1 MNACNPG
8 YEEIGQLKKKEFTM
22 YFDIFSLEKIPQTW
36 EKNQDNCDI
45 CKSKKAQHGRLL

>member
-1 MNACNPG
+1 
-8 YEEIGQLKKKEFTM
+8 M

-45 CKSKKAQHGRLL
+45 WKSKKAQHERLFALTYTLDTA